1 MPGNGHTKET
11 YERDGTEMSVM
22 RTRCERFRPG
32 KVESRKPKDTQLR
45 KKNDPKMESFF
56 CGANGNLACII
67 LVIASN
73 PFDGSYSDELRS
85 PQGLKILGDPEERWL
100 DTGTHKKKRPEM
112 SLFFVVP
119 TGIEPV
125 TQGFSVLCSTN

>member
-32 KVESRKPKDTQLR
+32 KVESRKPKDTQ
-45 KKNDPKMESFF
+45 KKETRNESLF

-85 PQGLKILGDPEERWL
+85 PQGLKILGDPEERWS
-100 DTGTHKKKRPEM
+100 DTGARKKRDPK
-112 SLFFVVP
+112 
-119 TGIEPV
+119 
-125 TQGFSVLCSTN
+125 